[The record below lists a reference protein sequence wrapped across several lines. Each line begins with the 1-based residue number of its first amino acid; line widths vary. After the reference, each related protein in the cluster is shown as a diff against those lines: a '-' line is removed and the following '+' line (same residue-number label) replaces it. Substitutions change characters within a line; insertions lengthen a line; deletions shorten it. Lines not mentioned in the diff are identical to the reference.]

1 MSLKRTV
8 QRIAMP
14 AALALA
20 AASVFTAC
28 GGPEA
33 EVDPVVLKVGDRTIL
48 LSELQ
53 GQLDYWV
60 ESGSALPVS
69 AEQFVERYTERAIA
83 LEKARELGL
92 DQDPA
97 LRSQWESMLI
107 GRLRAIEME
116 AALAEVIVA
125 SDDVEAYY
133 QENIANYTR
142 EAQARVALLYLPY
155 AVKGESARAA
165 VHQRLEEARAKAA
178 ELAEGSRG
186 FGPLAPKYSDEAT
199 SRFKGGDVGWM
210 QAGRGSYRWPEPVV
224 QTAFRLTTVG
234 EISSVIETEE
244 GAYLIML
251 MDSRPAKVQP
261 LEAVSTSIHRELTAQ
276 AREHAAQNLQAAWGQ
291 GRDVTTFP
299 EALNQ
304 LSFPTAELASVA
316 DEAPETMPA
325 N

>member
-1 MSLKRTV
+1 MSLKTTV

-116 AALAEVIVA
+116 AALAEVTVA
-125 SDDVEAYY
+125 PEDVEAYY

-155 AVKGESARAA
+155 AVKGESARAT
-165 VHQRLEEARAKAA
+165 VHQRLEDARTKAA

-210 QAGRGSYRWPEPVV
+210 QAGRDSYRWPEPVV
-224 QTAFRLTTVG
+224 TAAFELTTVG
-234 EISSVIETEE
+234 ELSAVIETEE
-244 GAYLIML
+244 GAYLLML
-251 MDSRPAKVQP
+251 MDARPAKVQA
-261 LEAVSTSIHRELTAQ
+261 LETVSTSIHRELTAQ
-276 AREHAAQNLQAAWGQ
+276 AREIAAQNLQASWSQ
-291 GRDVTTFP
+291 GREVTTFP
-299 EALNQ
+299 EAINQ
-304 LSFPTAELASVA
+304 LSFPTPELASVT
-316 DEAPETMPA
+316 DEGPETMPA